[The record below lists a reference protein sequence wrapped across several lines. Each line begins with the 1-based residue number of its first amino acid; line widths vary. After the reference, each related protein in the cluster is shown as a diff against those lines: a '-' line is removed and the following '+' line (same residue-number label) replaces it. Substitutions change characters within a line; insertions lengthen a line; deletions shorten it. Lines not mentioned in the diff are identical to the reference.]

1 MAWTNSAC
9 TIPLRCRDT
18 KETKTFQDVRLAL
31 LPNQTPKVLGMLDSD
46 HTPMARRRELKV
58 RYAAPR
64 KPKVP
69 PKTEEHPKKPPGS
82 HPRDTAG
89 TSAAVPQEEVFSSCT
104 QGLRRRPK
112 AMRPAEDPVW

>member
-1 MAWTNSAC
+1 M
-9 TIPLRCRDT
+9 P
-18 KETKTFQDVRLAL
+18 V
-31 LPNQTPKVLGMLDSD
+31 PNQTPKVLGMLDSD

-89 TSAAVPQEEVFSSCT
+89 TSAAVPQEEVFDSCA

-112 AMRPAEDPVW
+112 AMRPEKDPVW